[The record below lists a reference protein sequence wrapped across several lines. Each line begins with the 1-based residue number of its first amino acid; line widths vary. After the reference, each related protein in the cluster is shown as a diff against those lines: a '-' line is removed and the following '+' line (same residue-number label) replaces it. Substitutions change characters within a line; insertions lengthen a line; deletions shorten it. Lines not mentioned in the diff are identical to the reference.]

1 MMFLSFLGLMDKK
14 KNILDSK
21 KNYVQGVKY
30 VLPRSIPTVYNTDKF
45 ITLKNRFV
53 VFSGSNASYAI

>member
-1 MMFLSFLGLMDKK
+1 MMFLSFLGLVGK

-30 VLPRSIPTVYNTDKF
+30 VLPLYTYSVQHRQN
-45 ITLKNRFV
+45 LLH
-53 VFSGSNASYAI
+53 